1 VAEQQARPDQGLDIG
16 ILVTIRSLLPNLA
29 PVERR
34 VAQAVLDDPQGVAW
48 RSISELARTCGTSAT
63 SVVRFCR
70 AIGLRGYPDLRLALA
85 GAVARD
91 DATTVT
97 AASHD
102 ISPDDDAATITKK
115 IAYADARAVTDTA
128 NHLDIATL
136 VQVTEALAKAARIDI
151 YGVGASGY
159 VALDLQMKLQRIGR
173 PAFAWPD
180 PHMAIS
186 SAALRGG
193 GDVAIGLSHTGT
205 TVDTIDALREARGHG
220 ALTVAVTNF
229 PWSPITEVADYVLLT
244 AARETAFRSGA
255 MTSRIAQ
262 LTVVDC
268 LFVTLAQQ
276 DLPGTQVALERTF
289 AAAQAKRVRRSRRQ
303 SPSGLPP
310 AVGAAP
316 DLGNMSPRHQA
327 LAHLG
332 PDGVNKGRA
341 DDGGRGSH
349 PLRDAGDVQRRVAEA
364 AAVVQQV
371 VGDLGQ
377 LGQPG
382 RRRDGIRVPGRHQAH
397 HSDAVPPGL
406 QRELDHER
414 IPARV
419 RDHPAQVP
427 RTPVHVPGELL
438 VVAGPFLQLPGGLL
452 VGP

>member
-1 VAEQQARPDQGLDIG
+1 MAEQQARLDQGSDIG

-63 SVVRFCR
+63 SVVRFCL

-91 DATTVT
+91 DVTTVT
-97 AASHD
+97 TASHD
-102 ISPDDDAATITKK
+102 IAPDDDAATITKK

-136 VQVTEALAKAARIDI
+136 VQVTEALAKAGRIDI
-151 YGVGASGY
+151 YGVGASGF

-186 SAALRGG
+186 SASLRGA

-205 TVDTIDALREARGHG
+205 TVDTIDVLREARSHG

-229 PWSPITEVADYVLLT
+229 PWSPITEVADLVLLT
-244 AARETAFRSGA
+244 AARETAFRTGA

-276 DLPGTQVALERTF
+276 DLPGTRVALERTF
-289 AAAQAKRVRRSRRQ
+289 AAAQAKRVRRSRR
-303 SPSGLPP
+303 PS
-310 AVGAAP
+310 
-316 DLGNMSPRHQA
+316 
-327 LAHLG
+327 
-332 PDGVNKGRA
+332 A
-341 DDGGRGSH
+341 DS
-349 PLRDAGDVQRRVAEA
+349 QRVDE
-364 AAVVQQV
+364 
-371 VGDLGQ
+371 
-377 LGQPG
+377 
-382 RRRDGIRVPGRHQAH
+382 
-397 HSDAVPPGL
+397 
-406 QRELDHER
+406 
-414 IPARV
+414 
-419 RDHPAQVP
+419 
-427 RTPVHVPGELL
+427 
-438 VVAGPFLQLPGGLL
+438 
-452 VGP
+452 

>member
-1 VAEQQARPDQGLDIG
+1 VAEQQARLDQGSDIG

-48 RSISELARTCGTSAT
+48 RSISELARSCGTSAT

-91 DATTVT
+91 DVTTVT
-97 AASHD
+97 TASHD
-102 ISPDDDAATITKK
+102 IAPDDDAATITKK

-136 VQVTEALAKAARIDI
+136 VQVTEALAKAGRIDI
-151 YGVGASGY
+151 YGVGASGF

-186 SAALRGG
+186 SASLRGA

-205 TVDTIDALREARGHG
+205 TVDTIDVLREARSHG

-229 PWSPITEVADYVLLT
+229 PWSPITEVADLVLLT
-244 AARETAFRSGA
+244 AARETAFRTGA

-276 DLPGTQVALERTF
+276 DLPGTRVALERTF
-289 AAAQAKRVRRSRRQ
+289 AAAQAKRVRRSRR
-303 SPSGLPP
+303 P
-310 AVGAAP
+310 
-316 DLGNMSPRHQA
+316 QA
-327 LAHLG
+327 
-332 PDGVNKGRA
+332 DSQR
-341 DDGGRGSH
+341 DD
-349 PLRDAGDVQRRVAEA
+349 Q
-364 AAVVQQV
+364 
-371 VGDLGQ
+371 
-377 LGQPG
+377 
-382 RRRDGIRVPGRHQAH
+382 
-397 HSDAVPPGL
+397 
-406 QRELDHER
+406 
-414 IPARV
+414 
-419 RDHPAQVP
+419 
-427 RTPVHVPGELL
+427 
-438 VVAGPFLQLPGGLL
+438 
-452 VGP
+452 

>member
-1 VAEQQARPDQGLDIG
+1 MAEQQARLDQGSDIG

-91 DATTVT
+91 DATSVT
-97 AASHD
+97 TASHD
-102 ISPDDDAATITKK
+102 IAPDDDAATITSK

-136 VQVTEALAKAARIDI
+136 VQVTEALAKAGRIDI
-151 YGVGASGY
+151 YGVGASGF

-186 SAALRGG
+186 SASLRGA

-205 TVDTIDALREARGHG
+205 TVDTIDVLREARSHG

-229 PWSPITEVADYVLLT
+229 PWSPITEVADLVLLT
-244 AARETAFRSGA
+244 AARETAFRTGA

-276 DLPGTQVALERTF
+276 DLPGTRVALERTF
-289 AAAQAKRVRRSRRQ
+289 AAAQAKRVRRSRR
-303 SPSGLPP
+303 PS
-310 AVGAAP
+310 
-316 DLGNMSPRHQA
+316 
-327 LAHLG
+327 
-332 PDGVNKGRA
+332 A
-341 DDGGRGSH
+341 DS
-349 PLRDAGDVQRRVAEA
+349 
-364 AAVVQQV
+364 
-371 VGDLGQ
+371 Q
-377 LGQPG
+377 LV
-382 RRRDGIRVPGRHQAH
+382 D
-397 HSDAVPPGL
+397 
-406 QRELDHER
+406 E
-414 IPARV
+414 
-419 RDHPAQVP
+419 
-427 RTPVHVPGELL
+427 
-438 VVAGPFLQLPGGLL
+438 
-452 VGP
+452 

>member
-1 VAEQQARPDQGLDIG
+1 VAEQQARLDQGSDIG

-91 DATTVT
+91 DVTSVTT
-97 AASHD
+97 AAHD
-102 ISPDDDAATITKK
+102 IAPDDDAATITKK

-136 VQVTEALAKAARIDI
+136 VQVTEALAKAGRIDI
-151 YGVGASGY
+151 YGVGASGF

-186 SAALRGG
+186 SASLRGA

-205 TVDTIDALREARGHG
+205 TVDTIDVLREARSHG

-229 PWSPITEVADYVLLT
+229 PWSPITEVADLVLLT
-244 AARETAFRSGA
+244 AARETAFRTGA

-276 DLPGTQVALERTF
+276 DLPGTRVALERTF
-289 AAAQAKRVRRSRRQ
+289 AAAQAKRVRRSRR
-303 SPSGLPP
+303 PS
-310 AVGAAP
+310 
-316 DLGNMSPRHQA
+316 
-327 LAHLG
+327 
-332 PDGVNKGRA
+332 A
-341 DDGGRGSH
+341 DS
-349 PLRDAGDVQRRVAEA
+349 QRVDE
-364 AAVVQQV
+364 
-371 VGDLGQ
+371 
-377 LGQPG
+377 
-382 RRRDGIRVPGRHQAH
+382 
-397 HSDAVPPGL
+397 
-406 QRELDHER
+406 
-414 IPARV
+414 
-419 RDHPAQVP
+419 
-427 RTPVHVPGELL
+427 
-438 VVAGPFLQLPGGLL
+438 
-452 VGP
+452 

>member
-1 VAEQQARPDQGLDIG
+1 VAEQQARLDQGPDIG

-48 RSISELARTCGTSAT
+48 RSISELARSCGTSAT

-91 DATTVT
+91 DVTSVTT
-97 AASHD
+97 ASHD
-102 ISPDDDAATITKK
+102 IAPDDDAATITKK

-136 VQVTEALAKAARIDI
+136 VQVTEALAKAGRIDI
-151 YGVGASGY
+151 YGVGASGF

-186 SAALRGG
+186 SASLRGA

-205 TVDTIDALREARGHG
+205 TVDTIDVLREARSHG

-229 PWSPITEVADYVLLT
+229 PWSPITEVADLVLLT
-244 AARETAFRSGA
+244 AARETAFRTGA

-276 DLPGTQVALERTF
+276 DLPGTRVALERTF
-289 AAAQAKRVRRSRRQ
+289 AAAQAKRVRRSRR
-303 SPSGLPP
+303 PS
-310 AVGAAP
+310 
-316 DLGNMSPRHQA
+316 
-327 LAHLG
+327 
-332 PDGVNKGRA
+332 A
-341 DDGGRGSH
+341 DS
-349 PLRDAGDVQRRVAEA
+349 QRVDE
-364 AAVVQQV
+364 
-371 VGDLGQ
+371 
-377 LGQPG
+377 
-382 RRRDGIRVPGRHQAH
+382 
-397 HSDAVPPGL
+397 
-406 QRELDHER
+406 
-414 IPARV
+414 
-419 RDHPAQVP
+419 
-427 RTPVHVPGELL
+427 
-438 VVAGPFLQLPGGLL
+438 
-452 VGP
+452 

>member
-1 VAEQQARPDQGLDIG
+1 VAEEQARPDQGPDIG

-91 DATTVT
+91 DVTSVTT
-97 AASHD
+97 ASHD
-102 ISPDDDAATITKK
+102 IAPDDDAATITKK

-136 VQVTEALAKAARIDI
+136 VQVTEALAKAGRIDI
-151 YGVGASGY
+151 YGVGASGF

-186 SAALRGG
+186 SASLRSAGE
-193 GDVAIGLSHTGT
+193 VAIGLSHTGT
-205 TVDTIDALREARGHG
+205 TVDTIDVLREARSHG

-229 PWSPITEVADYVLLT
+229 PWSPITEVADLVLLT
-244 AARETAFRSGA
+244 AARETAFRTGA

-276 DLPGTQVALERTF
+276 DLPGTRVALERTF
-289 AAAQAKRVRRSRRQ
+289 AAAQAKRVRRSRR
-303 SPSGLPP
+303 PT
-310 AVGAAP
+310 
-316 DLGNMSPRHQA
+316 
-327 LAHLG
+327 
-332 PDGVNKGRA
+332 A
-341 DDGGRGSH
+341 DS
-349 PLRDAGDVQRRVAEA
+349 
-364 AAVVQQV
+364 
-371 VGDLGQ
+371 
-377 LGQPG
+377 QPV
-382 RRRDGIRVPGRHQAH
+382 D
-397 HSDAVPPGL
+397 
-406 QRELDHER
+406 E
-414 IPARV
+414 
-419 RDHPAQVP
+419 
-427 RTPVHVPGELL
+427 
-438 VVAGPFLQLPGGLL
+438 
-452 VGP
+452 

>member
-1 VAEQQARPDQGLDIG
+1 VAEQQARLDQGSDIG

-91 DATTVT
+91 DVTSVTT
-97 AASHD
+97 AAHD
-102 ISPDDDAATITKK
+102 IAPDDDAATITKK

-136 VQVTEALAKAARIDI
+136 VQVTEALAKAGRIDI
-151 YGVGASGY
+151 YGAAASGF

-173 PAFAWPD
+173 PGFAWPD

-186 SAALRGG
+186 SASLRGA

-205 TVDTIDALREARGHG
+205 TVDTIDVLREARSHG

-229 PWSPITEVADYVLLT
+229 PWSPITEVADLVLLT
-244 AARETAFRSGA
+244 AARETAFRTGA

-276 DLPGTQVALERTF
+276 DLPGTRVALERTF
-289 AAAQAKRVRRSRRQ
+289 AAAQAKRVRRSRR
-303 SPSGLPP
+303 PS
-310 AVGAAP
+310 
-316 DLGNMSPRHQA
+316 
-327 LAHLG
+327 
-332 PDGVNKGRA
+332 A
-341 DDGGRGSH
+341 DI
-349 PLRDAGDVQRRVAEA
+349 QRVDE
-364 AAVVQQV
+364 
-371 VGDLGQ
+371 
-377 LGQPG
+377 
-382 RRRDGIRVPGRHQAH
+382 
-397 HSDAVPPGL
+397 
-406 QRELDHER
+406 
-414 IPARV
+414 
-419 RDHPAQVP
+419 
-427 RTPVHVPGELL
+427 
-438 VVAGPFLQLPGGLL
+438 
-452 VGP
+452 

>member
-1 VAEQQARPDQGLDIG
+1 VAEQQARLDQGSDIG

-91 DATTVT
+91 DVTSVTT
-97 AASHD
+97 AAHD
-102 ISPDDDAATITKK
+102 IAPDDDAATITKK

-136 VQVTEALAKAARIDI
+136 VQVTEALAKAGRIDI
-151 YGVGASGY
+151 YGVGASGF

-186 SAALRGG
+186 SASLRGP

-205 TVDTIDALREARGHG
+205 TVDTIDVLREARSHG

-229 PWSPITEVADYVLLT
+229 PWSPITEVADLVLLT
-244 AARETAFRSGA
+244 AARETAFRTGA

-276 DLPGTQVALERTF
+276 DLPGTRVALERTF
-289 AAAQAKRVRRSRRQ
+289 AAAQAKRVRRSRR
-303 SPSGLPP
+303 P
-310 AVGAAP
+310 A
-316 DLGNMSPRHQA
+316 
-327 LAHLG
+327 
-332 PDGVNKGRA
+332 A
-341 DDGGRGSH
+341 DS
-349 PLRDAGDVQRRVAEA
+349 QRVDE
-364 AAVVQQV
+364 
-371 VGDLGQ
+371 
-377 LGQPG
+377 
-382 RRRDGIRVPGRHQAH
+382 
-397 HSDAVPPGL
+397 
-406 QRELDHER
+406 
-414 IPARV
+414 
-419 RDHPAQVP
+419 
-427 RTPVHVPGELL
+427 
-438 VVAGPFLQLPGGLL
+438 
-452 VGP
+452 

>member
-1 VAEQQARPDQGLDIG
+1 VAEQQARPDQGSDIG
-16 ILVTIRSLLPNLA
+16 VLVTIRSLLPNLA

-91 DATTVT
+91 DVTSVTT
-97 AASHD
+97 AAHD
-102 ISPDDDAATITKK
+102 IAPDDDAATITKK

-136 VQVTEALAKAARIDI
+136 VQVTEALAKAGRIDI
-151 YGVGASGY
+151 YGVGASGF

-186 SAALRGG
+186 SASLRGA

-205 TVDTIDALREARGHG
+205 TVDTIDVLREARSHG

-229 PWSPITEVADYVLLT
+229 PWSPITEVADLVLLT
-244 AARETAFRSGA
+244 AARETAFRTGA

-276 DLPGTQVALERTF
+276 DLPGTRVALERTF
-289 AAAQAKRVRRSRRQ
+289 AAAQAKRVRRSRR
-303 SPSGLPP
+303 PP
-310 AVGAAP
+310 A
-316 DLGNMSPRHQA
+316 
-327 LAHLG
+327 
-332 PDGVNKGRA
+332 DG
-341 DDGGRGSH
+341 
-349 PLRDAGDVQRRVAEA
+349 
-364 AAVVQQV
+364 
-371 VGDLGQ
+371 
-377 LGQPG
+377 
-382 RRRDGIRVPGRHQAH
+382 
-397 HSDAVPPGL
+397 
-406 QRELDHER
+406 QRED
-414 IPARV
+414 
-419 RDHPAQVP
+419 Q
-427 RTPVHVPGELL
+427 
-438 VVAGPFLQLPGGLL
+438 
-452 VGP
+452 

>member
-1 VAEQQARPDQGLDIG
+1 VAEQQARLDQGPDIG

-48 RSISELARTCGTSAT
+48 RSISELARSCGTSAT

-91 DATTVT
+91 DVTTVT
-97 AASHD
+97 TASHD
-102 ISPDDDAATITKK
+102 IAPDDDAATITKK

-136 VQVTEALAKAARIDI
+136 VQVTEALAKAGRIDI
-151 YGVGASGY
+151 YGVGASGF

-186 SAALRGG
+186 SASLRGA

-205 TVDTIDALREARGHG
+205 TVDTIDVLREARSHG

-229 PWSPITEVADYVLLT
+229 PWSPITEVADLVLLT
-244 AARETAFRSGA
+244 AARETAFRTGA

-276 DLPGTQVALERTF
+276 DLPGTRMALERTF
-289 AAAQAKRVRRSRRQ
+289 AAAQAKRVRRSRR
-303 SPSGLPP
+303 P
-310 AVGAAP
+310 
-316 DLGNMSPRHQA
+316 QA
-327 LAHLG
+327 
-332 PDGVNKGRA
+332 DSER
-341 DDGGRGSH
+341 DD
-349 PLRDAGDVQRRVAEA
+349 Q
-364 AAVVQQV
+364 
-371 VGDLGQ
+371 
-377 LGQPG
+377 
-382 RRRDGIRVPGRHQAH
+382 
-397 HSDAVPPGL
+397 
-406 QRELDHER
+406 
-414 IPARV
+414 
-419 RDHPAQVP
+419 
-427 RTPVHVPGELL
+427 
-438 VVAGPFLQLPGGLL
+438 
-452 VGP
+452 

>member
-1 VAEQQARPDQGLDIG
+1 MAEQQARLDQGPDIG

-29 PVERR
+29 PVECR

-48 RSISELARTCGTSAT
+48 RSISELARSCGTSAT

-91 DATTVT
+91 DVTTVT
-97 AASHD
+97 TASHD
-102 ISPDDDAATITKK
+102 IAPDDDAATITKK

-136 VQVTEALAKAARIDI
+136 VQVTEALAKAGRIDI
-151 YGVGASGY
+151 YGVGASGF

-186 SAALRGG
+186 SASLRGA

-205 TVDTIDALREARGHG
+205 TVDTIDVLREARSHG

-229 PWSPITEVADYVLLT
+229 PWSPITEVADLVLLT
-244 AARETAFRSGA
+244 AARETAFRTGA

-276 DLPGTQVALERTF
+276 DLPGTRVALERTF
-289 AAAQAKRVRRSRRQ
+289 AAAQAKRVRRSRR
-303 SPSGLPP
+303 PP
-310 AVGAAP
+310 A
-316 DLGNMSPRHQA
+316 DS
-327 LAHLG
+327 
-332 PDGVNKGRA
+332 
-341 DDGGRGSH
+341 
-349 PLRDAGDVQRRVAEA
+349 
-364 AAVVQQV
+364 
-371 VGDLGQ
+371 Q
-377 LGQPG
+377 LV
-382 RRRDGIRVPGRHQAH
+382 D
-397 HSDAVPPGL
+397 
-406 QRELDHER
+406 E
-414 IPARV
+414 
-419 RDHPAQVP
+419 
-427 RTPVHVPGELL
+427 
-438 VVAGPFLQLPGGLL
+438 
-452 VGP
+452 

>member
-1 VAEQQARPDQGLDIG
+1 VAEQQARLDQGSDIG

-91 DATTVT
+91 DVTSVTT
-97 AASHD
+97 AAHD
-102 ISPDDDAATITKK
+102 IAPDDDAATITKK

-136 VQVTEALAKAARIDI
+136 VQVTEALAKAGRIDI
-151 YGVGASGY
+151 YGVGASGF

-186 SAALRGG
+186 SASLRGA

-205 TVDTIDALREARGHG
+205 TVDTIDVLREARSHG

-229 PWSPITEVADYVLLT
+229 PWSPITEVADLVLLT
-244 AARETAFRSGA
+244 AARETAFRTGA

-276 DLPGTQVALERTF
+276 DLPGTRVALERTF
-289 AAAQAKRVRRSRRQ
+289 AAAQAKRVRRSRR
-303 SPSGLPP
+303 PT
-310 AVGAAP
+310 
-316 DLGNMSPRHQA
+316 
-327 LAHLG
+327 
-332 PDGVNKGRA
+332 A
-341 DDGGRGSH
+341 DS
-349 PLRDAGDVQRRVAEA
+349 
-364 AAVVQQV
+364 
-371 VGDLGQ
+371 
-377 LGQPG
+377 QPV
-382 RRRDGIRVPGRHQAH
+382 D
-397 HSDAVPPGL
+397 
-406 QRELDHER
+406 E
-414 IPARV
+414 
-419 RDHPAQVP
+419 
-427 RTPVHVPGELL
+427 
-438 VVAGPFLQLPGGLL
+438 
-452 VGP
+452 

>member
-1 VAEQQARPDQGLDIG
+1 VAEQQARLDQGSDIG

-91 DATTVT
+91 DVTSVTT
-97 AASHD
+97 AAHD
-102 ISPDDDAATITKK
+102 IAPDDDAATITKK

-136 VQVTEALAKAARIDI
+136 VQVTEALAKAGRIDI
-151 YGVGASGY
+151 YGVGASGF

-186 SAALRGG
+186 SASLRGA

-205 TVDTIDALREARGHG
+205 TVDTIDVLREARSHG

-229 PWSPITEVADYVLLT
+229 PWSPITEVADLVLLT
-244 AARETAFRSGA
+244 AARETAFRTGA

-276 DLPGTQVALERTF
+276 DLPGTRVALERTF
-289 AAAQAKRVRRSRRQ
+289 AAAQAKRVRRSRR
-303 SPSGLPP
+303 PS
-310 AVGAAP
+310 A
-316 DLGNMSPRHQA
+316 DS
-327 LAHLG
+327 HLV
-332 PDGVNKGRA
+332 D
-341 DDGGRGSH
+341 
-349 PLRDAGDVQRRVAEA
+349 E
-364 AAVVQQV
+364 
-371 VGDLGQ
+371 
-377 LGQPG
+377 
-382 RRRDGIRVPGRHQAH
+382 
-397 HSDAVPPGL
+397 
-406 QRELDHER
+406 
-414 IPARV
+414 
-419 RDHPAQVP
+419 
-427 RTPVHVPGELL
+427 
-438 VVAGPFLQLPGGLL
+438 
-452 VGP
+452 